1 MIAMNRL
8 FGHAVL
14 HGSFVAAIL
23 IALAFWWGPSS
34 FQTYML
40 LLICV
45 YATAALGLNVPAGML
60 GQLSLGHGA
69 SFGLGA
75 YVGAILALD
84 YGLPVIVSLPVAFA
98 VGASFG
104 ILMAAPAARLGMI
117 ALAIVSL
124 GFTLVMQQS
133 IVLFRSLTGGAD
145 GRYGITAPFAF
156 GQGNMTAGGL
166 LVLIVLMLLITYCFH
181 FHLRRSRAGRALI
194 ALRDNEIGACA
205 IGIAPQKWIVIAY
218 ALGSAIGAL
227 AGVCYALLS
236 ASVSPESF
244 GTHLSVLFL
253 LMVIAGGAGTQLGPV
268 VGACFVGLIPILL
281 NKYPSVQPFIYG
293 SLLIAIVHLMPRGI
307 VRRTGTSVEGSGFS
321 SHAPPSVQTSM
332 GAPVAEDWLNGVVL
346 RVSGIERRFA
356 GVVAVRNLS
365 LELRR
370 GEVLG
375 LIGPNGSGKTTV
387 LNVISGI
394 YAPHSGHIELN
405 GRRISNLSSP
415 LIASSGIGRTFQVPR
430 LFGSLTIRE
439 TLSLAINYRTKSGV
453 EDDLK
458 VILEF
463 LTEAGLIEDSFERE
477 VRELP
482 HGQLRML
489 EISIAT
495 LRGADVLLLDECAAG
510 LSSREAELM
519 VRLLRVLASRGVAII
534 IVEHHID
541 VVKAIADRIMVMNL
555 GALLWSGAPADL
567 ESSEEVREAYLGSW

>member
-1 MIAMNRL
+1 
-8 FGHAVL
+8 
-14 HGSFVAAIL
+14 
-23 IALAFWWGPSS
+23 
-34 FQTYML
+34 
-40 LLICV
+40 
-45 YATAALGLNVPAGML
+45 
-60 GQLSLGHGA
+60 
-69 SFGLGA
+69 
-75 YVGAILALD
+75 
-84 YGLPVIVSLPVAFA
+84 
-98 VGASFG
+98 
-104 ILMAAPAARLGMI
+104 
-117 ALAIVSL
+117 
-124 GFTLVMQQS
+124 
-133 IVLFRSLTGGAD
+133 
-145 GRYGITAPFAF
+145 
-156 GQGNMTAGGL
+156 
-166 LVLIVLMLLITYCFH
+166 
-181 FHLRRSRAGRALI
+181 
-194 ALRDNEIGACA
+194 
-205 IGIAPQKWIVIAY
+205 
-218 ALGSAIGAL
+218 
-227 AGVCYALLS
+227 
-236 ASVSPESF
+236 
-244 GTHLSVLFL
+244 
-253 LMVIAGGAGTQLGPV
+253 
-268 VGACFVGLIPILL
+268 
-281 NKYPSVQPFIYG
+281 
-293 SLLIAIVHLMPRGI
+293 
-307 VRRTGTSVEGSGFS
+307 
-321 SHAPPSVQTSM
+321 
-332 GAPVAEDWLNGVVL
+332 L